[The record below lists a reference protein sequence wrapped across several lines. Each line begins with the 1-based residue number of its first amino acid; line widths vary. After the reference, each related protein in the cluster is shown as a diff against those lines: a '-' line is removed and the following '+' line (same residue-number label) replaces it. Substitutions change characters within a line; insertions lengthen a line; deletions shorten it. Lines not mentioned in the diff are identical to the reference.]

1 MQLFVIKDT
10 KQLVKKICYNCVQQK
25 ICWKLWKALA
35 KPELNW
41 MAKHTKVVVKIVKLI
56 K

>member
-10 KQLVKKICYNCVQQK
+10 KQFVKKICFNFS
-25 ICWKLWKALA
+25 KLWKALA

-41 MAKHTKVVVKIVKLI
+41 MAKHTKVVVKIVNLKLI
-56 K
+56 